1 MKQLIE
7 KALKVEAGNKA
18 SVKQLIEE
26 ALKVETKNYISTTME
41 DLDTMEITY
50 DNAKKEFEEV
60 RERNEIETHR
70 EYF

>member
-1 MKQLIE
+1 
-7 KALKVEAGNKA
+7 
-18 SVKQLIEE
+18 
-26 ALKVETKNYISTTME
+26 ME

-70 EYF
+70 EYFQEVLEIADEGWWMAIYPTE